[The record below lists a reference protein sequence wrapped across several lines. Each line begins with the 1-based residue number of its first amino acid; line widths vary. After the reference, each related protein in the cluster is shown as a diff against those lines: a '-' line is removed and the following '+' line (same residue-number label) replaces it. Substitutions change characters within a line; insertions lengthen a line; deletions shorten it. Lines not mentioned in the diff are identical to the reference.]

1 MLADINTIIKPIVDE
16 YDGNVLKEIGDGLL
30 IEFGSSVSAVKCG
43 INIQDGIKEYNL
55 NNNSIKDILIRI
67 GIHLGDVIVQNGDV
81 MGDGVNVASR
91 VEPLADPGGL
101 CITQAVYQSV
111 AGSIKLDAQKMGEV
125 ELKNIFDKYVLYKF
139 PKTLNTSHY

>member
-1 MLADINTIIKPIVDE
+1 M
-16 YDGNVLKEIGDGLL
+16 
-30 IEFGSSVSAVKCG
+30 SAVKCG

-91 VEPLADPGGL
+91 VEPFADPGGL